1 MTTQLDVT
9 AGQGSEAKF
18 RALLEAAPDA
28 IVGVNADGRIAL
40 VNAQTERLFGYGREE
55 LLGQPVEILVPD
67 SLREIHLGH
76 RNTYL
81 NGPVTRPMG
90 AGMELAGRRKDGS
103 EFPAEISLSAIETE
117 DGLLVSAA
125 IRDVS
130 DRRQAAEAQAR
141 LAAIIHS
148 SHDAII
154 GKTVDGV
161 ITSWNPGAQRLY
173 GYTTGEVVGK
183 HVNMLV
189 PVERRDEERAI
200 LGRIGR
206 GERIEQY
213 HNERIRKDGTVVTVS
228 TTMSPIADTTGA
240 IVGMAS
246 VSRDIGERLRA
257 EAQFL
262 GLLEAARD
270 AVVCVGADGR
280 IALLNAQAE
289 LLFGYDRDE
298 LVGEPMELL
307 VPERS
312 RANHRGLRT
321 GYFADPKPRPIG
333 MELSGRRK
341 DGTEFPAEITLSPLE
356 TDEGILVSATVRDV
370 SERLEAQA
378 ERDRLKAQADRVG
391 LESQLH
397 QSQRLES
404 LGQLAGGV
412 AHDFN
417 NLLAVI
423 LNYSYFVE
431 EEITAAASESGGER
445 WGTAAADLEQI
456 RRAAERAT
464 GLTRQLLA
472 FGRREVVRPQVLNL
486 NAVVRDVELL
496 LRRTIGEE
504 VELATSLD
512 NNLWP
517 VLADPGQMEQVLVNL
532 AVNARDAMPTGGTV
546 SIETKNVDIDDT
558 YAAQKPG
565 LTSGPHVRLRV
576 SDTGTGMESE
586 VLGRAFEPF
595 FTTKPKGEGSGLGL
609 PTVYGIVTQAGGHA
623 LIHSQRDV
631 GTTFT
636 ALLPATEE
644 LASPGEEPAP
654 THRPRGGETV
664 LVVEDEDAMREVT
677 RRILARN
684 GYDVLTAAG
693 GTEAMALANAREDDI
708 DLLLT
713 DVVMPNMLGKE
724 VATRLVALRPGLR
737 VLYMSGYAQPVLAS
751 KGTLDAGV
759 NLLEK
764 PFFEPVLLARVREVL
779 DVE

>member
-9 AGQGSEAKF
+9 ASHGSEAKF

-28 IVGVNADGRIAL
+28 IVGVDADGRIAL

-55 LLGQPVEILVPD
+55 LLGQLVEMLVPD
-67 SLREIHLGH
+67 SLREIHIGH
-76 RNTYL
+76 RNAYL
-81 NGPVTRPMG
+81 DGPVTRPMG

-173 GYTTGEVVGK
+173 GYSAEEIIGRHVEV
-183 HVNMLV
+183 LV
-189 PVERRDEERAI
+189 ATDRRDEETAI
-200 LGRIGR
+200 LGRIAR

-312 RANHRGLRT
+312 RTNHRGLRT

-423 LNYSYFVE
+423 LNYSYFVA
-431 EEITAAASESGGER
+431 EEIAAAANESDGER
-445 WGTAAADLEQI
+445 WGTASDDLEQI

-472 FGRREVVRPQVLNL
+472 FGRREVVRPQVINV
-486 NAVVRDVELL
+486 NSVVRDMEQL

-504 VELATSLD
+504 INLATTLD
-512 NNLWP
+512 PDLWP

-576 SDTGTGMESE
+576 TDTGTGMDAD

-595 FTTKPKGEGSGLGL
+595 YTTKPKGEGSGLGL

-623 LIHSQRDV
+623 LIHSQPDV

-644 LASPGEEPAP
+644 LASPDEEPAP

-693 GTEAMALANAREDDI
+693 GTEAIALANAREDDI

-724 VATRLVALRPGLR
+724 VATRLVALRPALR

-751 KGTLDAGV
+751 KGTLDEGV

-779 DVE
+779 DAE